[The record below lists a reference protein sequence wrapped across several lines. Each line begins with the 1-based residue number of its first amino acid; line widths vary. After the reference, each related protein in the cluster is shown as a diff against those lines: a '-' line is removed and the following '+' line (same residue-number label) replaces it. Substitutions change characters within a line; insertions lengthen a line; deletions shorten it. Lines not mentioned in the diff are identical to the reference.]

1 MKKVLRCAV
10 VVFAIAFLATAAY
23 AADKFA
29 YINVDAAAKDY
40 SKATD
45 YTKALEDK
53 EAAYNAEVEKKATE
67 AKQLQDKW
75 NLLSD
80 KEKEA
85 KKSEYEGKFKTFDE
99 FVRQKQT
106 DLRKEY
112 IEKKIEIAKDIKDAV
127 AQFAEKD
134 GYTFIFDGASL
145 VYQPKGLDVTDKI
158 IAILNSKAPAKK

>member
-1 MKKVLRCAV
+1 MRKVLSFAV
-10 VVFAIAFLATAAY
+10 AVFAFLILTTAAF

-29 YINVDAAAKDY
+29 YINVDNVAKEYFKAKDF
-40 SKATD
+40 
-45 YTKALEDK
+45 TKALENK
-53 EAAYNAEVEKKATE
+53 ETAFNSEIEKKVGE

-85 KKSEYEGKFKTFDE
+85 KKSEFEAKFKTYDD

-112 IEKKIEIAKDIKDAV
+112 IEKKVEIAKDIKDAV
-127 AQFAEKD
+127 EQFAQKES
-134 GYTFIFDGASL
+134 YTFIFDGASL

-158 IAILNSKAPAKK
+158 ISILNSKAPASR